1 MRTCT
6 VLLSYALQI
15 GLDMSSKMAEAPSG
29 KPAGVAAKSEEDSM
43 LDQRAEDLLKQLQA
57 L

>member
-1 MRTCT
+1 
-6 VLLSYALQI
+6 
-15 GLDMSSKMAEAPSG
+15 MSSKMAEAPSG